1 MCMAPAELSNAIR
14 DLKELKTLQDRIA
27 LKIKTLEDQIKEHM
41 ADTDMFAI
49 TGDGYAVSWN
59 EVSSTRLDTTAL
71 KHDMPDIAAQYM
83 KTSITRRFIVN

>member
-1 MCMAPAELSNAIR
+1 MCMTPSELSTTVH
-14 DLKELKTLQDRIA
+14 DLKELRNLQDRIA
-27 LKIKTLEDQIKEHM
+27 AKIKTLEDQIKEHM

-49 TGDGYAVSWN
+49 TGDGFAVTWN

>member
-1 MCMAPAELSNAIR
+1 MCMNPAELSTTVH
-14 DLKELKTLQDRIA
+14 DLKELRNLQDRIA
-27 LKIKTLEDQIKEHM
+27 AKIKNLEDQIKEHM

-49 TGDGYAVSWN
+49 TGDGFAVTWN

-83 KTSITRRFIVN
+83 KTSITRRFIVS

>member
-1 MCMAPAELSNAIR
+1 MCMTPAELNTTVR
-14 DLKELKTLQDRIA
+14 DLKELKTLQDRITA
-27 LKIKTLEDQIKEHM
+27 KIKTLEDQIKEHM

-49 TGDGYAVSWN
+49 TGDGYAVTWN

>member
-1 MCMAPAELSNAIR
+1 MCMTPAELTTTVH
-14 DLKELKTLQDRIA
+14 DLKELRNLQDRIA
-27 LKIKTLEDQIKEHM
+27 AKIKTLEDQIKEHM

-49 TGDGYAVSWN
+49 TGDGFAVTWK

-83 KTSITRRFIVN
+83 TTSITRRFIVS